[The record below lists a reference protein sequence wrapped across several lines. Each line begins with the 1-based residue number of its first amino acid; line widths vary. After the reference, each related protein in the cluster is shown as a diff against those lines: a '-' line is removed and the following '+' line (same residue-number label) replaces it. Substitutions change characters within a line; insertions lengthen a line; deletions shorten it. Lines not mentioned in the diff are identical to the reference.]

1 MTDTKVKPENTRS
14 VVLLEAIDKLGAAEK
29 LVRVHPTRAGSL
41 VESGR
46 ARWATKAD
54 FGIA

>member
-1 MTDTKVKPENTRS
+1 MTDTKVKLENTRS
-14 VVLLEAIDKLGAAEK
+14 IVLLEDVDKLGKSTE
-29 LVRVHPTRAGSL
+29 LVRAHLTRAGQL
-41 VESGR
+41 VDSGK